1 MARILVVDDDK
12 NIRAVFTR
20 FLLRHDYQVVCAST
34 VNEALGYLEDLAF
47 DIILLDIQMPGGCG
61 DRLYQKIRLD
71 TSTSRVIVS
80 SVYSIEEQKRTIPE
94 ADDYFDKSDGLMV
107 LLEKINAVQ
116 HEKKGGVQ

>member
-12 NIRAVFTR
+12 NIRTVFTR
-20 FLLRHDYQVVCAST
+20 FLLRHDYHVVCAST
-34 VNEALGYLEDLAF
+34 VNEALRYLENLTY

-61 DRLYQKIRLD
+61 DRLYQAIRRD
-71 TSTSRVIVS
+71 RPTTRVIVS
-80 SVYSIEEQKRTIPE
+80 SVYSLEEQKRTIPE
-94 ADDYFDKSDGLMV
+94 ADEYFDKSDGLMV